1 MTSLARSSFWTQV
14 AVVRSAARQE
24 TEGHVRVS
32 PQGGHR
38 QVRMELLLVLAY
50 GDLVVIRTPE
60 LGRVR
65 GGDRD
70 AGRTE
75 AREWLN
81 ELCQAGRGLAER
93 PGRAPEQRQSGASQ
107 SAHFNEV
114 SPGLHNLVLSFGHIS
129 RAFTRLLL
137 DLSSTSLAGG
147 TDDRVFYHPCR
158 AETPYVVS
166 YLASE
171 GFQRSIWFEGA

>member
-50 GDLVVIRTPE
+50 GNLVVIRTPE

-81 ELCQAGRGLAER
+81 ELCQAGQGFGRTAR
-93 PGRAPEQRQSGASQ
+93 PCSGTAPVRRQP
-107 SAHFNEV
+107 EC
-114 SPGLHNLVLSFGHIS
+114 
-129 RAFTRLLL
+129 
-137 DLSSTSLAGG
+137 SL
-147 TDDRVFYHPCR
+147 
-158 AETPYVVS
+158 
-166 YLASE
+166 
-171 GFQRSIWFEGA
+171 